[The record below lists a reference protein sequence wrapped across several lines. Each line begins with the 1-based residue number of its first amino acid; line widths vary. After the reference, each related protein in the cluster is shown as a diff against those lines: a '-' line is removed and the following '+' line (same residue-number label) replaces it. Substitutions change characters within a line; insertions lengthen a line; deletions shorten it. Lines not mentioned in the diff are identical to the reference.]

1 MRRHA
6 PTLLVLVALL
16 LTSRAS
22 AQDAAAPVSLRIAGD
37 VLSARE
43 WTTAEMEKDFS
54 AQVKPVTWTFKD
66 SQRVSRSIP
75 LRALVET
82 AKLETDPARKQ
93 HDLSFVV
100 VVRARD
106 GSTSA
111 FSWAELDPALRG
123 TEAWV
128 ALDDNAQALSDRD
141 APAGLLVT
149 NDGKRSR
156 WVRGIDSIHVI
167 DTTKVL
173 PK

>member
-1 MRRHA
+1 
-6 PTLLVLVALL
+6 
-16 LTSRAS
+16 
-22 AQDAAAPVSLRIAGD
+22 
-37 VLSARE
+37 
-43 WTTAEMEKDFS
+43 MEKEFA

-66 SQRVSRSIP
+66 SPRVSRSIP
-75 LRALVET
+75 LRTLVET
-82 AKLETDPARKQ
+82 ARLAIDPARRQ

-106 GSTSA
+106 GTTSA

-141 APAGLLVT
+141 APAGLLVV

-156 WVRGIDSIHVI
+156 WIRGIEAIFVLDA
-167 DTTKVL
+167 TKVL